1 MFNNGDEVIVRTTQE
16 MIDDGCIV
24 EERRYGSGGNYIVK
38 PGHQYAFVKDM
49 EIYCGQ
55 RFRIRTTKEFGTHT
69 IHNLIDDLGEHV
81 DFTWED
87 FMLKPAEE
95 KLFDVASESDI
106 IGLYD

>member
-16 MIDDGCIV
+16 MLDDGCIV
-24 EERRYGSGGNYIVK
+24 EERRYGAGGNYIVK

-49 EIYCGQ
+49 EIY
-55 RFRIRTTKEFGTHT
+55 F
-69 IHNLIDDLGEHV
+69 GEHV

-95 KLFDVASESDI
+95 KSFDVASESDI